1 MKKVIAGGGW
11 GGVVEWVVESKF
23 ETGGYGT
30 C

>member
-1 MKKVIAGGGW
+1 MKKVIAGGW
-11 GGVVEWVVESKF
+11 EGVVEWVIESKV

>member
-1 MKKVIAGGGW
+1 MKKVIAGGW